1 MGIPTVNDATD
12 APSPS
17 LLRYGLGTG
26 ICTPTAVV
34 SQTIAPNGV
43 VRSRRHLENPAC
55 TYNFYVDGG
64 VHPAAVSP
72 ACSVI
77 GSRSAS
83 PPTVLT
89 QRRGASHGPPDG
101 ADNARR
107 VEASVVEPRLRRRGR
122 ARRPRREAFGGL
134 VDPPATLDGAAGSGP
149 LARLALP

>member
-1 MGIPTVNDATD
+1 M
-12 APSPS
+12 
-17 LLRYGLGTG
+17 
-26 ICTPTAVV
+26 AVV
-34 SQTIAPNGV
+34 DDGRDPMVATSG
-43 VRSRRHLENPAC
+43 RRLPGLQRHRIQE
-55 TYNFYVDGG
+55 
-64 VHPAAVSP
+64 
-72 ACSVI
+72 
-77 GSRSAS
+77 RQ

-107 VEASVVEPRLRRRGR
+107 VEASVVEPRLRRRDR